1 MTNRHQKKNE
11 SETSEVWD
19 VILNLEAYISKN
31 DFYGYDPYDGLRS
44 KIFNYIPLK
53 SKYLRIAW
61 TQFFKLMPINLR
73 SLFLIDKGINPKGM
87 GLFLSSYTNLYNIT
101 KDKIWLDEAEKIL
114 KWLVENN
121 SKNYSNYCWGYNF
134 DWQSRAFYLP
144 KFTPTIVN
152 TSFIGHS
159 ILDLY
164 EITKDKKLLEIVKSS
179 CEFIVN
185 DLNRFETD
193 SHLCFSYTP
202 LDNTR
207 VNNASILGAGLI
219 ARYSKMKSI
228 DNYDELIDK
237 CSNYLIYH
245 QRDNGSW
252 AYAQTNYQGWVDSF
266 HTGFNLFSLK
276 FINEKLN
283 NSAIGKSILHG
294 TKFYEDNFFLSDG
307 APKYYHNK
315 TYPLD
320 LHSSAMG
327 LVYFSDINRKLST
340 KIYDWMV
347 NNMLDDEGYFY
358 FRKNKFFKNRISY
371 MRWVQAWAFFGLTY
385 FLLHEK

>member
-1 MTNRHQKKNE
+1 M
-11 SETSEVWD
+11 
-19 VILNLEAYISKN
+19 I
-31 DFYGYDPYDGLRS
+31 
-44 KIFNYIPLK
+44 
-53 SKYLRIAW
+53 
-61 TQFFKLMPINLR
+61 
-73 SLFLIDKGINPKGM
+73 
-87 GLFLSSYTNLYNIT
+87 
-101 KDKIWLDEAEKIL
+101 
-114 KWLVENN
+114 
-121 SKNYSNYCWGYNF
+121 
-134 DWQSRAFYLP
+134 
-144 KFTPTIVN
+144 
-152 TSFIGHS
+152 
-159 ILDLY
+159 
-164 EITKDKKLLEIVKSS
+164 
-179 CEFIVN
+179 
-185 DLNRFETD
+185 
-193 SHLCFSYTP
+193 
-202 LDNTR
+202 
-207 VNNASILGAGLI
+207 
-219 ARYSKMKSI
+219 
-228 DNYDELIDK
+228 
-237 CSNYLIYH
+237 
-245 QRDNGSW
+245 
-252 AYAQTNYQGWVDSF
+252 
-266 HTGFNLFSLK
+266 NLFSLK